1 MMACMSS
8 PGRLYAA
15 PFAIVGS
22 IGVIGQT
29 INIHKSLQN
38 WGVQPLVFRGGK
50 DKAPVGLVGE
60 VTKEGMAK
68 VQDMVDKTHRAFKR
82 HVATARPIM
91 ADKIDD
97 IATGDVWLASD
108 ALEIGMVEVMMT
120 SDDYIRKKILN
131 GDRVLK
137 LVKFQRPRFAFGS
150 PHPMYPSSFHRM
162 MQSVS
167 ESVQDFSSI
176 LRKVNDALGE
186 ESALARSVGVK
197 ASLSS
202 IGK

>member
-68 VQDMVDKTHRAFKR
+68 VQDMV
-82 HVATARPIM
+82 
-91 ADKIDD
+91 
-97 IATGDVWLASD
+97 
-108 ALEIGMVEVMMT
+108 AL
-120 SDDYIRKKILN
+120 
-131 GDRVLK
+131 
-137 LVKFQRPRFAFGS
+137 
-150 PHPMYPSSFHRM
+150 
-162 MQSVS
+162 
-167 ESVQDFSSI
+167 
-176 LRKVNDALGE
+176 
-186 ESALARSVGVK
+186 
-197 ASLSS
+197 LSHF
-202 IGK
+202 